1 MKGGKCTKF
10 IHLRALYTFVIIK
23 PINRLATAETQLEL
37 CVLMLSCDC
46 GEFSEAYRKVLVSTL
61 QTMFCC
67 GNM

>member
-37 CVLMLSCDC
+37 CAHAVM
-46 GEFSEAYRKVLVSTL
+46 
-61 QTMFCC
+61 
-67 GNM
+67 